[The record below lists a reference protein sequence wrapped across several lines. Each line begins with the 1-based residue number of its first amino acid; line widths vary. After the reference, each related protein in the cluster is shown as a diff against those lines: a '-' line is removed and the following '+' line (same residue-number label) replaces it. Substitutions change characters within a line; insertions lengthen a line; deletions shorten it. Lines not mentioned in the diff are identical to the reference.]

1 VIEFPDNIPGMRDLP
16 SLRQLHYLAALAEH
30 RNFTRAAAACFVS
43 QSTLSA
49 GLRELETQLGVLLV
63 ERDRQKVLLTDA
75 GREVAERARGLLAQ
89 ARDLVDWTSTV
100 KPMTGLVRLGVIPT
114 IAPFLL
120 PHILPELRARYPE
133 LQLGLRE
140 DVTEALLQRLGDG
153 RLDFALLALPYETG
167 TLQVEPLFEDPLWLV
182 ANRDTP
188 LSRRQRL
195 QLTPAIT
202 ERLLLLEEGHCLRDH
217 ALLACGSVA
226 PQAAK
231 EHEATSLLT
240 LIGMVDYGLGVALIP
255 ALALASGLADSP
267 RLQIRELAPPAPRR
281 TIALV
286 ARSSSARHAE
296 MRALADAIR
305 HCKPGSGFARGQTG
319 I

>member
-1 VIEFPDNIPGMRDLP
+1 MHALP
-16 SLRQLHYLAALAEH
+16 SIRQLQYLVALAEH
-30 RNFTRAAAACFVS
+30 RNFTRAAEACFVT

-63 ERDRQKVLLTDA
+63 ERDRHKVLLTEA
-75 GREVAERARGLLAQ
+75 GRGVAERACVILAQ
-89 ARDLVDWTSTV
+89 ARDLVDGAAAAQ
-100 KPMTGLVRLGVIPT
+100 PMSGLLRLGVIPT
-114 IAPFLL
+114 IAPFVL
-120 PHILPELRARYPE
+120 PHILPELRDRYPE

-153 RLDFALLALPYETG
+153 RLDFALIALPCETG

-195 QLTPAIT
+195 QLTPEIT
-202 ERLLLLEEGHCLRDH
+202 GQLLLLEEGHCLRDH
-217 ALLACGSVA
+217 TLLACGSGA
-226 PQAAK
+226 PPATR

-240 LIGMVDYGLGVALIP
+240 LIGMVDCGLGVALIP

-267 RLQIRELAPPAPRR
+267 RLQVRELAPPAPRR
-281 TIALV
+281 TLALV
-286 ARSSSARHAE
+286 ARKSSARHAE
-296 MRALADAIR
+296 MRALAEAIR
-305 HCKPGSGFARGQTG
+305 RCQPSS
-319 I
+319 